1 MTSVTTLKTPL
12 DLCESPLLSG
22 GASFPAVSNRK
33 YAVVQV
39 PGHYPESI
47 ETQNVKEEELV
58 LYAQSVQHPP
68 G

>member
-22 GASFPAVSNRK
+22 AAYLPAVSNHK

-39 PGHYPESI
+39 PGHSPESI